1 MSSTLPVRSRRKSRI
16 SVENRSIE
24 AGDQQPH
31 RLSPSSPVEDDLEE
45 RRISPTRT
53 TPPSRANMTGE
64 VGRPGRRPSPKSPRS
79 SGESG
84 ARNYDSVYNK
94 YNPTGLN
101 SAIDV
106 KSVSREVV
114 DLLAELILE
123 QQEYAHAA
131 KHINGA
137 CEMLSES
144 AGYISNEFD
153 KRTEEDKQR
162 DLYNSAPAVEQS
174 GAPKP
179 PVEVTFKEPSLCEEE
194 GGDQSPDGHQQ
205 AYLSNMDNQRAIKVN

>member
-16 SVENRSIE
+16 SAENTNRSIE
-24 AGDQQPH
+24 AGSDQQPH
-31 RLSPSSPVEDDLEE
+31 RLCPSSPAEDDLEE

-53 TPPSRANMTGE
+53 TPPSRANVTG
-64 VGRPGRRPSPKSPRS
+64 GRRPSPKSPRS
-79 SGESG
+79 SGEG
-84 ARNYDSVYNK
+84 VRNYDNVYNK
-94 YNPTGLN
+94 YNPA
-101 SAIDV
+101 AIDV

-153 KRTEEDKQR
+153 KRTDEDKQR
-162 DLYNSAPAVEQS
+162 DLYNSAPATVEQT
-174 GAPKP
+174 PIKP
-179 PVEVTFKEPSLCEEE
+179 PVEVTFKEPSVREEE
-194 GGDQSPDGHQQ
+194 GGGSPEVQQ
-205 AYLSNMDNQRAIKVN
+205 QTHLSNTDNLTQRAIKVN